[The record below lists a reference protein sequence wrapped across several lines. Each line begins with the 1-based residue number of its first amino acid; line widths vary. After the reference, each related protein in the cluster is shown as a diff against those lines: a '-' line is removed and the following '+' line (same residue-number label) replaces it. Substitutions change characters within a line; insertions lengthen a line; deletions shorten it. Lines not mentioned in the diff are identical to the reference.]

1 MAKDMYRIGIVGA
14 STLVGKELADELAES
29 LLAASD
35 IVLLDD
41 GEAVGQMTA
50 AGEEA
55 SFIQPLD
62 PSSFDRMDFVFFAG
76 RSETTKKHWQQ
87 ARKAGASIIDLTSAL
102 EGEKDV
108 LTRAPWVTEA
118 LASGSSKAGPDL
130 STPAVVAA
138 HSAAMMLALI
148 AARLSKLPLRS
159 IAATL
164 MEPASESGTAAMDE
178 LHQQTV
184 NLLSFQSLPREHF
197 DAQIA
202 FNLLPSLGEAAKVN
216 LATVAKRIR
225 GQYALLTAEQLPPMA
240 LQLIQAPV
248 FHGYVA
254 SVLVETA
261 SQATIDQV
269 KAALDG
275 DHIDVVSDESDP
287 PGNLSATGQPD
298 ILVRI
303 SEEAGVNGASRFWL
317 WLAADNL
324 KLRALNAIAC
334 AGELRKLRPQGKV
347 Q

>member
-1 MAKDMYRIGIVGA
+1 MANDLYRIGIVGA
-14 STLVGKELADELAES
+14 STLAGKELADELAES
-29 LLAASD
+29 LLAVSD

-62 PSSFDRMDFVFFAG
+62 ASSFNRMDFVFFAG

-87 ARKAGASIIDLTSAL
+87 ARKAGASIVDLTGAL

-108 LTRAPWVTEA
+108 LTRAPWLTEA
-118 LASGSSKAGPDL
+118 MASASGNAAPDL

-138 HSAAMMLALI
+138 HPAAIMLALV
-148 AARLSKLPLRS
+148 AARLSKLSLRS

-164 MEPASESGTAAMDE
+164 MEPASESGTSAMDE

-184 NLLSFQSLPREHF
+184 NLLSFQSLPRDQY

-202 FNLLPSLGEAAKVN
+202 FNLLPSLGEAAKIN
-216 LATVAKRIR
+216 LAAVAKRIR
-225 GQYALLTAEQLPPMA
+225 EQYALLSAEQLPQLA
-240 LQLIQAPV
+240 VQLIQVPV

-254 SVLVETA
+254 SVLIETA

-269 KAALDG
+269 KAALTG

-287 PGNLSATGQPD
+287 PGNLSATGQPN

-303 SEEAGVNGASRFWL
+303 SEDAGVNGASRFWL